1 MSNIRALQRL
11 GGTPAPINPLSEEEK
26 AATQQRQELKPRPQL
41 PEKPSRALK
50 PRAPR
55 TQNPLEGASSVI
67 KKAVNEYKWATKATG
82 NVIGNVIRGAAGK
95 EPVTVEQAEQAVQFR
110 QKTGTQKL
118 PDRINTI
125 TKPVSDAK
133 RIIGGGVV
141 RTVEGA
147 VGSAIFVD
155 DLIQMRRDRTLRRE
169 TDPSLNPFHIK
180 YIEPELNTGIAVPD
194 STLGRLGQGIVS
206 LVGTATS
213 VTTRLPKAGTKL
225 GAFARGEAG
234 GVAADLLLTK
244 KGDGNLTALVRDVVP
259 EEWRDSVLFFLASD
273 DKDTA
278 VSARLKNALEGVGLG
293 AALGGLAALRAARNT
308 PLKPEAL
315 KALPGGDKI
324 AGLLPPGK
332 PTLQEE
338 LIIRSEIYN
347 RYLDADAASNLTNAT
362 REANRF
368 DEINLR
374 LLDELE
380 AKQLELDLGSVPGS
394 GRMEIDP
401 GGPRQ
406 QQLTL
411 EGANAPR
418 DPSVDL
424 DARAPEGADA
434 AKNLDIAGPQR
445 IETTPFKEGQQAAPA
460 RAPQPAEAPKAPE
473 AGAKPPTEAP
483 RVDPAAVREG
493 IQSKVD
499 LGYSPQDFSLMPQE
513 RGATFTPTSP
523 DVALRADYPTQT
535 LTDAQVKS
543 FRWEDKMEE
552 GFRNFEQSPQVKAI
566 LTEPTLPD
574 KKVIADSFE
583 GMNRIREAAG
593 EKEFFQV
600 PNPSKGFEEQGLIQ
614 LVKKPDGSIQR
625 IFTEPGVVA
634 ARVFF
639 RDIGNHAWD
648 TAKKMADLAE
658 EGKPFGNLPDKMLD
672 DLIAMLN
679 IGKKTQQMGGRLTR
693 AWGLPIDQSTGTMSL
708 GKDID
713 GISGFDEAISKVKEI
728 QDALTAGRDDLVRD
742 DLNIL
747 GAMLRASEGKPEKI
761 MSFWKLARTVGFKD
775 AGTNMIQ
782 SLFSGAR
789 TQLVSLAG
797 NTYTAVERPASAMIN
812 AAMKGDVHSARMA
825 IAGMRATVQA
835 IPEALQLGFA
845 AIKNG
850 PAGYVYTQGG
860 KYIQQEA
867 NTVNAI
873 QELLARARTPGEK
886 AAANFLNLQH
896 KFITANPLFDY
907 GPRLL
912 SSGDEAF
919 QHLALRQWAAME
931 SMYKASSSSMNTKE
945 AFEKYSKEFY
955 DSKIGPDG
963 RIIDPELKNWI
974 AQTTFQGEVAEKIKA
989 LSDFL
994 NKVPALKWFV
1004 PVVNTPA
1011 EILRYVGKHTVA
1023 NRLFIEDY
1031 AEVVARV
1038 DAGDAAAIAKKAIY
1052 DGRVGLGFTI
1062 AASGGMIAMAGDLTG
1077 FGPPYGSKEWQQWQ
1091 NLNKR
1096 PTSIRIG
1103 DQWYDFSSIEPMA
1116 TILGAVGDA
1125 AMMINMGAADAGHN
1139 LAAQAM
1145 FTFGAAVLD
1154 KTVLTGIQEMAKV
1167 LDTRTS
1173 VDARQTAMISL
1184 LNNTLPASSLR
1195 RSLYNMFSPHRKEF
1209 QTTSERLWAQAT
1221 IGLSDKGSVYID
1233 PLTGESE
1240 LSYAGGFYNA
1250 NSPIRVVPE
1259 NMDPLKWQLEKD
1271 GFGYKTNKR
1280 GINQVELSPE
1290 DRQKVHKLMFELGLR
1305 EVLEEA
1311 VTDPNYRALA
1321 DSWDRRPYDP
1331 DQPGSAPPHIAH
1343 LNRQWNKVRQAAIR
1357 TLMDQDPGFAQTML
1371 EGAEKRRAFQNAE
1384 FENQGAP
1391 APTVLNKLMQ
1401 APR

>member
-1 MSNIRALQRL
+1 M
-11 GGTPAPINPLSEEEK
+11 
-26 AATQQRQELKPRPQL
+26 
-41 PEKPSRALK
+41 
-50 PRAPR
+50 
-55 TQNPLEGASSVI
+55 
-67 KKAVNEYKWATKATG
+67 
-82 NVIGNVIRGAAGK
+82 
-95 EPVTVEQAEQAVQFR
+95 
-110 QKTGTQKL
+110 
-118 PDRINTI
+118 
-125 TKPVSDAK
+125 
-133 RIIGGGVV
+133 
-141 RTVEGA
+141 
-147 VGSAIFVD
+147 
-155 DLIQMRRDRTLRRE
+155 
-169 TDPSLNPFHIK
+169 
-180 YIEPELNTGIAVPD
+180 
-194 STLGRLGQGIVS
+194 
-206 LVGTATS
+206 
-213 VTTRLPKAGTKL
+213 
-225 GAFARGEAG
+225 
-234 GVAADLLLTK
+234 
-244 KGDGNLTALVRDVVP
+244 P

-273 DKDTA
+273 KDDSA

-308 PLKPEAL
+308 PLEPEAL

-338 LIIRSEIYN
+338 LQLRAEIYN

-362 REANRF
+362 REAQRF

-411 EGANAPR
+411 EGATAPR

-445 IETTPFKEGQQAAPA
+445 IETVPFKEGQPAAPQAAEAPKPAVDPDEGLIQQYLQNPDNIKDLAEQKRIADKLKAQLIKRTPEEQKAFDKKQLTAKRKKDLEQVQKYLEDPRSIVDTAERGRVAKLVKDLHSQAKQAETPPAAPA

-473 AGAKPPTEAP
+473 AGAKAAVEPQG
-483 RVDPAAVREG
+483 VDPAAVREG

-552 GFRNFEQSPQVKAI
+552 GFRTFEQSPQVKAI

-600 PNPSKGFEEQGLIQ
+600 PDPSKGFEEQGLIQ
-614 LVKKPDGSIQR
+614 LVKKPDGSVQR

-693 AWGLPIDQSTGTMSL
+693 AWGLPLDQSTGTMRL
-708 GKDID
+708 GKEID
-713 GISGFDEAISKVKEI
+713 GISGFDEAIGKVKEI

-775 AGTNMIQ
+775 MGTNMIQ

-797 NTYTAVERPASAMIN
+797 NSYTAVERPASAMIN

-835 IPEALQLGFA
+835 IPEAIQLGFA

-850 PAGYVYTQGG
+850 PGGYIYTQGG

-873 QELLARARTPGEK
+873 QELLARAKTPGEV

-896 KFITANPLFDY
+896 KFITANPIFDY

-912 SSGDEAF
+912 SAGDEAF
-919 QHLALRQWAAME
+919 QHLAARQWAAME
-931 SMYKASSSSMNTKE
+931 SMYKASSSSTNTKE

-955 DSKIGPDG
+955 DTKIGPDG
-963 RIIDPELKNWI
+963 RIIDPELQEWV
-974 AQTTFQGEVAEKIKA
+974 AQSTFQGEPAEKIKA

-1023 NRLFIEDY
+1023 NRFFIQDY
-1031 AEVVARV
+1031 AEITARV
-1038 DAGDAAAIAKKAIY
+1038 QAGDTAAIAKKAIY
-1052 DGRVGLGFTI
+1052 DGRVGLGLMMG
-1062 AASGGMIAMAGDLTG
+1062 ASGFMYALAGNLNG

-1091 NLNKR
+1091 NLNKK
-1096 PTSIRIG
+1096 PLTIRLG
-1103 DQWYDFSSIEPMA
+1103 DTWYDYSSLEPMT
-1116 TILGAVGDA
+1116 TILGAVGDG

-1139 LAAQAM
+1139 LIAQSM
-1145 FTFGAAVLD
+1145 FTFGASILD

-1173 VDARQTAMISL
+1173 VDARQTAMLALI
-1184 LNNTLPASSLR
+1184 NNTLPASSLR
-1195 RSLYNMFSPHRKEF
+1195 RSLYNMFSPHRKEY

-1233 PLTGESE
+1233 PMTGEPE
-1240 LSYAGGFYNA
+1240 LSYVGGFYNT
-1250 NSPIRVVPE
+1250 NSPIRVVDE

-1280 GINQVELSPE
+1280 GLNQVELSPE

-1305 EVLEEA
+1305 EVMEEA
-1311 VTDPNYRALA
+1311 VTNPDYRSLA
-1321 DSWDRRPYDP
+1321 DSWDRRPYDQ

-1357 TLMDQDPGFAQTML
+1357 TLMDQDPGFAQAMM

-1391 APTVLNKLMQ
+1391 APTVLNKLLQ